1 MIFDAHCADVSVF
14 LPVWS
19 LGGCISALAAGGYT
33 HIHDRTSKQTEEFKP
48 ACIWMTQTSGF
59 WRFSQSYIWTDTFS
73 SPFTLTSRTL
83 THFHTQ
89 EQKTHCWHW
98 LCYIHF
104 LNKVYILQYYFDT
117 SPNLYIDLCSFLMF
131 GK

>member
-48 ACIWMTQTSGF
+48 AMHMNDSNF
-59 WRFSQSYIWTDTFS
+59 WFMKLQSVIYLDRHILLTFHS
-73 SPFTLTSRTL
+73 HLSNPNKFPHPRAKNTLLTL
-83 THFHTQ
+83 IMLHTLS
-89 EQKTHCWHW
+89 E
-98 LCYIHF
+98 
-104 LNKVYILQYYFDT
+104 VYILQYYLDT